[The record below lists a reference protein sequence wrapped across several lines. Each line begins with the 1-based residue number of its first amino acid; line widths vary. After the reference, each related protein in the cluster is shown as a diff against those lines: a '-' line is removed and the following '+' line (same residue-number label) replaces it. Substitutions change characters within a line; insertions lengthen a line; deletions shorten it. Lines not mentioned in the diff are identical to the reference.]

1 MGVVEAIV
9 AGVLEVVAAVL
20 EVFELIRNAV
30 SRMPDNSFTQRYEA

>member
-9 AGVLEVVAAVL
+9 AAVLEVVAVVV

-30 SRMPDNSFTQRYEA
+30 SRMPDNGFTARRED